1 MCVGGGGEWMM
12 CVLGGGVWVCLTGGS
27 EGVCVCV
34 LGGGMSVRMDM
45 VLDNPVTIDSLV
57 FNQKT

>member
-1 MCVGGGGEWMM
+1 MCV
-12 CVLGGGVWVCLTGGS
+12 CVLGGGVWVCLTGG
-27 EGVCVCV
+27 GRVKVCVCV

-45 VLDNPVTIDSLV
+45 VLDNPEPTHLGIVTINSLV